1 MNFGLFFANAGPF
14 SQPET
19 FEALVRNADEVGIES
34 IWAVEH
40 VVVPEGYQS
49 TYPYSEGGRM
59 PGPEESPIP
68 DPILALA
75 YAAAISKRLRLATGI
90 VILPQRH
97 PVYVAKEFAT
107 LDVLSRGRAIAG
119 VGIGWLEE
127 EFAVLGVPFRERAA
141 RTEES
146 VRAIRTLWQD
156 GAQPFRGKFY
166 SWDAVHSNPKPI
178 QKPGVPIVI
187 GGHVEGAARR
197 AARAGAVLAAGA
209 LSTALSDTLSGELGR
224 RFSKAPRLLLL
235 GPRRDAGFDGA
246 MSWPGVLAGILG
258 AAAVALTGWA
268 CGTFG
273 PEVARS
279 VVFAGLIGNLADS
292 VLGWL
297 WQPHL
302 GPRGNDWTNLFATA
316 IGGVAALLI

>member
-1 MNFGLFFANAGPF
+1 MKFGLFFANAGPF

-90 VILPQRH
+90 IILPQRH

-146 VRAIRTLWQD
+146 VRAIRSLWQD
-156 GAQPFRGKFY
+156 TPQSFRGEFY
-166 SWDAVHSNPKPI
+166 SWDEVHSNPKPV

-197 AARAGAVLAAGA
+197 AARVGDGFFPAKGSLG
-209 LSTALSDTLSGELGR
+209 TL
-224 RFSKAPRLLLL
+224 P
-235 GPRRDAGFDGA
+235 
-246 MSWPGVLAGILG
+246 
-258 AAAVALTGWA
+258 
-268 CGTFG
+268 
-273 PEVARS
+273 
-279 VVFAGLIGNLADS
+279 
-292 VLGWL
+292 
-297 WQPHL
+297 
-302 GPRGNDWTNLFATA
+302 NLFEAMRDECGKVGRDPAEIELTA
-316 IGGVAALLI
+316 VGRKLEPDTVHAYEDIGVSRLVVPPPAFDPEGLRRALHEFADNVIAKQ